1 MKFQNVHSAIWSPF
15 VGGFVASIL
24 LTQPGCAPLKPPPG
38 TVSATRQAPSARP
51 ERASEEKLPGL
62 IVTEIEGKKDPE
74 RLYSFSLRD
83 ADIREVLMALS
94 KQTSFNVVVNP
105 DIQGRVTVDLKNVSM
120 VEALDTLTDLLD
132 LQYRVRQNIIRV
144 SKPVLETR
152 IFSLQYV
159 NIKRSGSSSTSAAI
173 GPSGGSA
180 TGITPGA
187 VGVVPGAV
195 GAVPGTVSTGG
206 GASSSGGTSVA
217 TSSATDLWTDIEAGL
232 TKVLSPKGKMVV
244 DKQSGNILVT
254 DLPKVLDQIASF
266 LESVEGS
273 VQRQVLIE
281 ARIIEVSLTG
291 EYRFGLDWGAIAKA
305 GALRGASRVIPTR
318 ILGQQLASPA
328 AADGFQIG
336 VSSTDFTALLDV
348 VSRQGELNV
357 ISSPKL
363 ATLNN
368 QTAVIRAGT
377 DEVFFETRVQE
388 LTTGG
393 GALGPREVTR
403 TTTVTPRSITIGV
416 VLGITPQ
423 IGPDGNVVLHIRPTV
438 TEKRGETRSPV
449 GDIFPILD
457 VREADMVVR
466 ATEGQ
471 VVVIGGLMQERRS
484 DSEGKVPILGDLPGI
499 GRLFRSTTQEVR
511 KTELV
516 VLLSPTVMVGKKVD
530 EITSR
535 ELERLNKTK
544 GRSPW

>member
-1 MKFQNVHSAIWSPF
+1 MKAKKCIDIGVLFFTAGFLALILAAQSGCVPAKRPPSA
-15 VGGFVASIL
+15 
-24 LTQPGCAPLKPPPG
+24 
-38 TVSATRQAPSARP
+38 VSAVTQMPTARP
-51 ERASEEKLPGL
+51 EKSPEGALPGL
-62 IVTEIEGKKDPE
+62 IVTEIEGKREPE

-94 KQTSFNVVVNP
+94 KQTSFNIVVDQ
-105 DIQGRVTVDLKNVSM
+105 DIQGRVTVDLKNVTM
-120 VEALDTLTDLLD
+120 VEALDTLTELLD
-132 LQYRVRQNIIRV
+132 LGYKIKQNIIRV
-144 SKPVLETR
+144 SKPALEAR

-159 NIKRSGSSSTSAAI
+159 NLKRTGSSSTTAAI
-173 GPSGGSA
+173 GTSGGLV
-180 TGITPGA
+180 TGTTPGTT
-187 VGVVPGAV
+187 GVT
-195 GAVPGTVSTGG
+195 GTVGTVGTTGTV
-206 GASSSGGTSVA
+206 GGTTGSTSVN
-217 TSSATDLWTDIEAGL
+217 TSTATDLWTDIETGL
-232 TKVLSPKGKMVV
+232 TKILSPAGKMVV

-254 DLPKVLDQIASF
+254 DLPKFLDRVAGF

-281 ARIIEVSLTG
+281 ARIIEVVLTG
-291 EYRFGLDWGAIAKA
+291 EYRLGLNWGAIVQAA
-305 GALRGASRVIPTR
+305 ALRGASTISPVFSASPTR
-318 ILGQQLASPA
+318 ILGQRLSPA
-328 AADGFQIG
+328 VGDFQIG
-336 VSSTDFTALLDV
+336 VTSTDFAALLDV
-348 VSRQGELNV
+348 ISRQGEVNV

-388 LTTGG
+388 TTSGV
-393 GALGPREVTR
+393 GALGQTQTTR
-403 TTTVTPRSITIGV
+403 TVTPRTVTIGV

-438 TEKRGETRSPV
+438 TEKKSEAKSPA
-449 GDIFPILD
+449 GDVFPVLD

-466 ATEGQ
+466 AREGQ
-471 VVVIGGLMQERRS
+471 VIIIGGLMQEKRTNS
-484 DSEGKVPILGDLPGI
+484 DNKVPILGDLPGI
-499 GRLFRSTTQEVR
+499 GRLFRSTEQEVR

-516 VLLSPTVMVGKKVD
+516 VLLSATVMVGKKAD